1 MSEFRFSERLL
12 VSEATKQKLWAL
24 KERNGFKTLDEAVSF
39 LLEFYET
46 ATRRKLLMKE
56 LGVEG

>member
-1 MSEFRFSERLL
+1 MMEFERLF
-12 VSEATKQKLWAL
+12 VSKATKERLWAL
-24 KERNGFKTLDEAVSF
+24 KERNGFKDFDEAVSF

-56 LGVEG
+56 LGVKA